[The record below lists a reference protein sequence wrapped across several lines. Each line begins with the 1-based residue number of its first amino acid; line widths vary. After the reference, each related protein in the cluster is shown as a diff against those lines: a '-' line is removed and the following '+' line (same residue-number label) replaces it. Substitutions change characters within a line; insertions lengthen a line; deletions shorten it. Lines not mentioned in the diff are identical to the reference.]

1 MSKKKNFV
9 RNDSL
14 NLGFRIVKM
23 LDMGYIIFINFILGF
38 ICAIMIDKMLN
49 QNINSKNIVDKP
61 FNRILLEVIGMLWLN
76 GIIIYIARNLIQ
88 FIPSPFNGICGL
100 IHNWR
105 IYELR
110 SASVFVF
117 ALLYY
122 QSSLRIRMN
131 YIYYKVTKQN
141 MSFNSY
147 FS

>member
-49 QNINSKNIVDKP
+49 QNINSKNIEDKP

-88 FIPSPFNGICGL
+88 FIPSPLNGICGL

-110 SASVFVF
+110 SASAFVF